1 MWAASHVGRARG
13 VTAHAQVTP
22 WLPAPPVD
30 IEERA
35 WSTELRLPT
44 DLHGVVYPRLNRARV
59 KAVVVVMAAA
69 RPQAPPVDDMQAE
82 LLKKFGGL
90 SLAKKMATLAQFEV
104 ITMSEAFDTAI
115 EKPLAFGSK
124 TFDKFMNRKR
134 PNQTKE
140 QAQEENR

>member
-1 MWAASHVGRARG
+1 
-13 VTAHAQVTP
+13 
-22 WLPAPPVD
+22 
-30 IEERA
+30 
-35 WSTELRLPT
+35 
-44 DLHGVVYPRLNRARV
+44 
-59 KAVVVVMAAA
+59 MAAA
-69 RPQAPPVDDMQAE
+69 RPQARPDDDTEAE

-134 PNQTKE
+134 AA
-140 QAQEENR
+140 QAPAANEEKK